1 MAEDSSSKHAHNF
14 KDLTGHRFDRLIVIA
29 LKGVYKSPS
38 GTKRAAWICQC
49 DCSKITVVRTVNLTS
64 GGVKS
69 CGCLRS
75 ETSQKIHF
83 KHGLTNSPEYTIWQN
98 MIRRCYDRKNSS
110 FQYYGHRGIKVCD
123 RWHTFVN
130 FLADMRHKLSP
141 DHTIERIDN
150 NGNYEPSNCRWATW
164 REQSI
169 NKRNTITITF
179 NDQTK
184 TLVEWS
190 HSTGIYY
197 KVLQARLDRYKWSV
211 ERAFTEKS
219 GKYRKNNIWVV
230 YNGQRKTLSEWTKE
244 TGIRRGLIYHRLKI
258 YKWAVERA
266 LTQSVRKVKP
276 SGKLLRKTQ
285 GSEHLSIHEA
295 I

>member
-123 RWHTFVN
+123 RWHTF
-130 FLADMRHKLSP
+130 
-141 DHTIERIDN
+141 
-150 NGNYEPSNCRWATW
+150 
-164 REQSI
+164 
-169 NKRNTITITF
+169 TITF

-230 YNGQRKTLSEWTKE
+230 YNGQRKTLSEWAKE

-258 YKWAVERA
+258 YKWAVERT